1 MPRRLPTA
9 ELLRRLPTISVD
21 FRLPTAERLRRLPT
35 ISDDFRFPNHCSPT
49 EPIRG
54 LPNNTPYLHDSRDQ
68 TNPQCCSSVHFKKR
82 LKAIGWNSR
91 YKKKT
96 CDCLE
101 CKVLPSCKVW
111 AQTDKNCKSYW
122 PRLQFQVLC
131 WPGVFN
137 AIQDDEIHFLCYC
150 PKYLKLRNEFF
161 VQIKSHLHNFHE
173 LSYSDLV
180 IKTINSKDMYLNYD
194 WRFISHYWI
203 ICVTVYTVM

>member
-1 MPRRLPTA
+1 MEFAL
-9 ELLRRLPTISVD
+9 
-21 FRLPTAERLRRLPT
+21 
-35 ISDDFRFPNHCSPT
+35 
-49 EPIRG
+49 
-54 LPNNTPYLHDSRDQ
+54 Q
-68 TNPQCCSSVHFKKR
+68 
-82 LKAIGWNSR
+82 
-91 YKKKT
+91 KKT

-180 IKTINSKDMYLNYD
+180 IKKINSKDMYLNYD
-194 WRFISHYWI
+194 WRLISHYWI
-203 ICVTVYTVM
+203 ICVKCILSCKKNALDYLLLISYYYFSFSFSSYST

>member
-1 MPRRLPTA
+1 MESRIQVTVKNTGIQHPESRIQDCLGVRSFDMI
-9 ELLRRLPTISVD
+9 RIR
-21 FRLPTAERLRRLPT
+21 
-35 ISDDFRFPNHCSPT
+35 ISDLRSFGSWWIKWTDES
-49 EPIRG
+49 
-54 LPNNTPYLHDSRDQ
+54 LSRVD
-68 TNPQCCSSVHFKKR
+68 SSVHFKKR
-82 LKAIGWNSR
+82 LEAIGWNSR

-180 IKTINSKDMYLNYD
+180 IKTINSKVIAIL
-194 WRFISHYWI
+194 
-203 ICVTVYTVM
+203 

>member
-9 ELLRRLPTISVD
+9 EL
-21 FRLPTAERLRRLPT
+21 LRRLPT

-54 LPNNTPYLHDSRDQ
+54 LPNNTPHLHDSRDL

-82 LKAIGWNSR
+82 LEAIGWNSR

-131 WPGVFN
+131 WPGVFK

-161 VQIKSHLHNFHE
+161 VQIKSHLYNFHE

-194 WRFISHYWI
+194 WRLISHYWI

>member
-1 MPRRLPTA
+1 MESRIHVPVKNTGIQHLESRIHGMGFRIQDC
-9 ELLRRLPTISVD
+9 LRVPSFDMIRI
-21 FRLPTAERLRRLPT
+21 R
-35 ISDDFRFPNHCSPT
+35 ISDLRSFGSWWIKWTDESLYRV
-49 EPIRG
+49 
-54 LPNNTPYLHDSRDQ
+54 D
-68 TNPQCCSSVHFKKR
+68 SSVHFKKR
-82 LKAIGWNSR
+82 LEAIGWNSR

-131 WPGVFN
+131 WPGVFS

-173 LSYSDLV
+173 LSYWDLV

-194 WRFISHYWI
+194 WRLISHYWI